1 MKKSQLI
8 LMFFSVLFMALATN
22 NLFAQGL
29 TVPDYTYGMVNSEY
43 GFVNNL
49 GVTSPG
55 PYGGYSVE
63 ENERQ
68 SGVFF
73 GHGYRSWGYPSFPL
87 LICSYLPRFNFPGA
101 HGVWNTTTACMN
113 PPIGFKSSWGGVV
126 VDPDDRTIWGIT
138 GARNSNGPTA
148 SYCIPNPYGPGQIC
162 YSPLSTWGYGSA
174 YGYLRKAVIIQ
185 STGALNPGDPV
196 QVKASMTAM
205 MRSEGDGTATGMGVM
220 FMDKMSK
227 TMWAHS
233 EGFSREYLRWGDV
246 QDWFGNSKL
255 SINESGTVDTT
266 MTFKVGDTIVVEIAF
281 NNTITLVNPGSPVE
295 AEGWSGVRPH
305 NLLVNTSYVR
315 TDTVKKIIREK
326 GNSLTY
332 NLVCLTTGAI
342 LSSLTANGPNVDED
356 KDGISDTQEKGANG
370 NVNSYDGNSDGTP
383 DYKQAHVASFH
394 TFDGANYVTLSVPT
408 GTTLSQMKVTDNPS
422 PLTTPADAQFPFGFF
437 DFTIE
442 GIDHGEAVEVTL
454 ILHGGETVN
463 KYYKYGFTPDN
474 PTSHWYEFMYD
485 GQTGAEINSNEITLH
500 FVDGL
505 RGDEDIT
512 ADGSIKEPGG
522 PAKSGATIVS
532 ELKEEDGFSVYPNPA
547 GSFITL
553 KVNDMPAGNYVVSI
567 NSMTGRK
574 ASRKKSWKFVIAG
587 SCRLYRLTGYQVG
600 IYIVTLRRFN
610 ILFKSKLIIK

>member
-8 LMFFSVLFMALATN
+8 SMFFSGLFIAIASN

-29 TVPDYTYGMVNSEY
+29 TIPDYTYGMVNSEY

-73 GHGYRSWGYPSFPL
+73 GHGYRSWGYPSHPL

-101 HGVWNTTTACMN
+101 HGIWNTTAACMN

-126 VDPDDRTIWGIT
+126 VDPVSRTIWGIV

-162 YSPLSTWGYGSA
+162 YGAPSNWGYGSA
-174 YGYLRKAVIIQ
+174 YGYLRKAVIVQ
-185 STGALNPGDPV
+185 STGVLNTGDPV
-196 QVKASMTAM
+196 QIKASMTEI
-205 MRSEGDGTATGMGVM
+205 RQSEGDGTATAMGVM
-220 FMDKMSK
+220 FMDKMSN
-227 TMWAHS
+227 TMWAQF

-255 SINESGTVDTT
+255 SINESGTVETT
-266 MTFKVGDTIVVEIAF
+266 MTFAVGDTIVVEIAF
-281 NNTITLVNPGSPVE
+281 NNTITLVNPKSPVE
-295 AEGWSGVRPH
+295 AEGWSGVQPH

-332 NLVCLTTGAI
+332 NLTCLTTGAI
-342 LSSLTANGPNVDED
+342 LGILTVHGPNVDED
-356 KDGISDTQEKGANG
+356 KDGISDAQEKGANG
-370 NVNSYDGNSDGTP
+370 DENSYDGNSDGIP
-383 DYKQAHVASFH
+383 DYKQAEVASFH
-394 TFDGANYVTLSVPT
+394 TFNGENYVTLAVPA
-408 GTTLSQMKVTDNPS
+408 GTALSQMKVTDNPS
-422 PLTTPADAQFPFGFF
+422 LVDAPADAQFPFGFF

-442 GIDHGEAVEVTL
+442 GIDEGEAVAVTL
-454 ILHGGETVN
+454 ILHGGESVN
-463 KYYKYGFTPDN
+463 KYYKYGLTPDN
-474 PTSHWYEFMYD
+474 LTFHWYEFMYD
-485 GQTGAEINSNEITLH
+485 GLTGAEINGSIITLH

-512 ADGSIKEPGG
+512 VNGSIKEPGG
-522 PAKSGATIVS
+522 PAISGTTMVS
-532 ELKEEDGFSVYPNPA
+532 ELMTDAGVSVYPNPA

-553 KVNDMPAGNYVVSI
+553 KVNDMPAGNYFVSI
-567 NSMTGRK
+567 NAITGMTLMEKVVEVCDSGQLV
-574 ASRKKSWKFVIAG
+574 VIPTD
-587 SCRLYRLTGYQVG
+587 RLPVG
-600 IYIVTLRRFN
+600 IYVVSLKGSGN
-610 ILFKSKLIIK
+610 VFKSKFIIK